1 MNDETRLWAEAVK
14 RKRGRP
20 PRDWKVR
27 VKGQVLPIQVSL
39 ICRFQLFWDFFTK
52 VALGSFSKCR
62 QINAVLLKN
71 SKHQKNMFH
80 FVWGWFFSTNVC
92 FCICTYAVIY
102 CNPYILLLNFHVTDQ
117 YVSQNMWFI
126 IIPPLSI
133 ANPNFIGTVYEPI
146 WKMGWPSPIWSTG
159 TEMVGSVSI

>member
-1 MNDETRLWAEAVK
+1 MPFYSRIAN
-14 RKRGRP
+14 
-20 PRDWKVR
+20 
-27 VKGQVLPIQVSL
+27 
-39 ICRFQLFWDFFTK
+39 TK
-52 VALGSFSKCR
+52 
-62 QINAVLLKN
+62 
-71 SKHQKNMFH
+71 KNMFH

-126 IIPPLSI
+126 VIPPLSI

-159 TEMVGSVSI
+159 TEMVGSVSKTLAHLLQVDICWYVTYRLVSLDCGTSVGWYWYQLLWKWVIQWSLLST